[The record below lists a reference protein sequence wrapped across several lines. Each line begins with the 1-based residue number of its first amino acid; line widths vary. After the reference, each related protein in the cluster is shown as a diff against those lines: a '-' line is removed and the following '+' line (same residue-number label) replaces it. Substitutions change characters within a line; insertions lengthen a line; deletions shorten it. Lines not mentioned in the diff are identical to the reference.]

1 MRDVLKEGGLRWDA
15 TERERERER
24 KRNTI
29 EVIDTSL
36 GQEIIWLIDWFD
48 DQQKVKQFLSTIKW
62 VTFGLKRPSF
72 LLNGDAIS

>member
-1 MRDVLKEGGLRWDA
+1 MVSDE
-15 TERERERER
+15 TPQRERERER

-48 DQQKVKQFLSTIKW
+48 DQQKVKQFLSTIK
-62 VTFGLKRPSF
+62 
-72 LLNGDAIS
+72 